1 MNGKQRTINRSV
13 SIEGVGLHTG
23 RPVKVVFKPAGENE
37 GVVFVRTDLEGRP
50 EIPASISFLS
60 NRLRR
65 TALRRGDVEVFT
77 VEHVLAALGGLG
89 IDNLI
94 IEIDGS
100 EAPNADGS
108 ALPFVEVLQKA
119 GIREQEAEKRV
130 FRIESPMGVREGDMS
145 LMALPEDD
153 ALWISYVLQ
162 YDWPGIG
169 TQYVAVELDEEAFC
183 KEVAPAR
190 TFSPEEEVKELQE
203 LGLGKGASY
212 DTALIVKKTG
222 EVEDNKLRF
231 PDEFVRHKVLDL
243 IGDLFLLGAQI
254 RGRIVAMRSGH
265 ALNAKLVAAMR
276 EKMVKGEGGG
286 DSTVLDIEAIKEI
299 LPHRYPFL
307 LVDRIVH
314 IEGDR
319 RIVGIKNVTNDEPY
333 FTGHFPGRPIMPGVL
348 QIEAMAQVAGVL
360 LLRKAERKGKTPF
373 LMGIDK
379 VKFRKPV
386 VPGDQLRLEAEVIR
400 VRGRAGHVR
409 GKAYVGDQVVAEAEI
424 KFVLLD

>member
-1 MNGKQRTINRSV
+1 MCIRDRY
-13 SIEGVGLHTG
+13 L
-23 RPVKVVFKPAGENE
+23 A
-37 GVVFVRTDLEGRP
+37 
-50 EIPASISFLS
+50 
-60 NRLRR
+60 
-65 TALRRGDVEVFT
+65 VEVN
-77 VEHVLAALGGLG
+77 E
-89 IDNLI
+89 
-94 IEIDGS
+94 
-100 EAPNADGS
+100 
-108 ALPFVEVLQKA
+108 
-119 GIREQEAEKRV
+119 
-130 FRIESPMGVREGDMS
+130 ES
-145 LMALPEDD
+145 
-153 ALWISYVLQ
+153 
-162 YDWPGIG
+162 
-169 TQYVAVELDEEAFC
+169 FC

-190 TFSPEEEVKELQE
+190 TFSPEEEVRELRE

-276 EKMVKGEGGG
+276 ERMVRGQGGAG
-286 DSTVLDIEAIKEI
+286 STVLDIQAIREI

-319 RIVGIKNVTNDEPY
+319 RIVGIKNVTNDEP
-333 FTGHFPGRPIMPGVL
+333 FFAGHFPDRPIMPGVL

-360 LLRKAERKGKTPF
+360 LLRKAGRKGKMPF
-373 LMGIDK
+373 LMGLDK

-386 VPGDQLRLEAEVIR
+386 VPGDQLRLEAEVVR
-400 VRGRAGHVR
+400 VKTRAGHVR
-409 GKAYVGDQVVAEAEI
+409 ARAYVGDQVVAEGEI
-424 KFVLLD
+424 KFMLLD